1 MAKATFVL
9 EDKDGQ
15 VAMSIDFGPGTDKN
29 SPAHKTAHIL
39 SQWMQDLMHN
49 PTENPQVV
57 IAAETIR
64 AEKAASI
71 AHIASEPVKIHAHG
85 Y

>member
-1 MAKATFVL
+1 
-9 EDKDGQ
+9 
-15 VAMSIDFGPGTDKN
+15 
-29 SPAHKTAHIL
+29 
-39 SQWMQDLMHN
+39 MQDLMHN